1 MTTNIIDQLA
11 SNNDFITRFKDDSK
25 KAIQALI
32 DTKQITAD
40 AHVVS
45 SPELRYSVDRS
56 THPTLRLDIHRVAP

>member
-32 DTKQITAD
+32 DTKQIIAD

-45 SPELRYSVDRS
+45 SPELR
-56 THPTLRLDIHRVAP
+56 